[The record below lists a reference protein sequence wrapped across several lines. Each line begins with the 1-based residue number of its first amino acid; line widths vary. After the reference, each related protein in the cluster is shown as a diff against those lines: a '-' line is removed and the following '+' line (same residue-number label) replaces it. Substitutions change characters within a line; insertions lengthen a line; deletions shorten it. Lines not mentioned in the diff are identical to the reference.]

1 MSSHR
6 RLTKHFARKSGPL
19 KALIRGL
26 MNSVIEHGRI
36 KTTVVKAKEVR
47 RHVEKAVTL
56 AKKDDLNSI
65 RLLVGRLANR
75 ENALT
80 LVKTVAPRFK
90 DREGGYTRVTK
101 IGRRPGDTAEMAY
114 LEFVDFDFK
123 TRVTDVFGITTSGLS
138 SVKVAKAGKA
148 AKATKE
154 TKAEGKEA
162 LKIANKV
169 KKTKTIAA
177 QKTKKNIRKMKTTSR
192 SAMFAR
198 N

>member
-56 AKKDDLNSI
+56 AKKDNLNSI
-65 RLLVGRLANR
+65 RLLVSRLANK
-75 ENALT
+75 ENAVT

-90 DREGGYTRVTK
+90 DRDGGYTRVVK
-101 IGRRPGDTAEMAY
+101 IGRRPGDTAEMAF
-114 LEFVDFDFK
+114 LEFVDFDYK
-123 TRVTDVFGITTSGLS
+123 TRTTDSFGITTSEIG
-138 SVKVAKAGKA
+138 A
-148 AKATKE
+148 AKATKA
-154 TKAEGKEA
+154 TAAKGKEA
-162 LKIANKV
+162 KADNKEVLKVASKV
-169 KKTKTIAA
+169 KKTKSIVAA
-177 QKTKKNIRKMKTTSR
+177 KSKKNIRQMKTKSR

-198 N
+198 D

>member
-65 RLLVGRLANR
+65 RLLIGRLANR
-75 ENALT
+75 DNALS
-80 LVKTVAPRFK
+80 LVKNVAPRFK

-123 TRVTDVFGITTSGLS
+123 TRVTDAFGVTTSGLS
-138 SVKVAKAGKA
+138 TAKVTKAGKA
-148 AKATKE
+148 AKE

-162 LKIANKV
+162 LKIASKI
-169 KKTKTIAA
+169 KKTKTVAA
-177 QKTKKNIRKMKTTSR
+177 QKTKKNIRKMKTDSR

>member
-65 RLLVGRLANR
+65 RLLIGRLANR
-75 ENALT
+75 DNALA

-123 TRVTDVFGITTSGLS
+123 SRVTDAFGITASGLTAG
-138 SVKVAKAGKA
+138 KVTKAGKA
-148 AKATKE
+148 AKE

-162 LKIANKV
+162 LKIASKI

-177 QKTKKNIRKMKTTSR
+177 QKTKKNIRKMKTDSR

>member
-56 AKKDDLNSI
+56 AKKDNLNSI
-65 RLLVGRLANR
+65 RLLVSRLANK
-75 ENALT
+75 ENAVS
-80 LVKTVAPRFK
+80 LVKIVAPRFK
-90 DREGGYTRVTK
+90 DRDGGYTRVVK
-101 IGRRPGDTAEMAY
+101 IGRRPGDTAEMAF
-114 LEFVDFDFK
+114 LEFVDFDYK
-123 TRVTDVFGITTSGLS
+123 ARTTDSFGITTSDIATT
-138 SVKVAKAGKA
+138 KTTKA
-148 AKATKE
+148 AKAKDVKADNKE
-154 TKAEGKEA
+154 VLKVASKA
-162 LKIANKV
+162 
-169 KKTKTIAA
+169 KKAKSIVAA
-177 QKTKKNIRKMKTTSR
+177 KSKKNIRQMKTKSR

>member
-1 MSSHR
+1 
-6 RLTKHFARKSGPL
+6 
-19 KALIRGL
+19 

-65 RLLVGRLANR
+65 RLLIGRLANR
-75 ENALT
+75 DNALA

-123 TRVTDVFGITTSGLS
+123 SRVTDAFGITASGLTAG
-138 SVKVAKAGKA
+138 KVTKAGKA
-148 AKATKE
+148 AKE

-162 LKIANKV
+162 LKIASKI

-177 QKTKKNIRKMKTTSR
+177 QKTKKNIRKMKTDSR

>member
-65 RLLVGRLANR
+65 RLLVSRLANKD
-75 ENALT
+75 NALS
-80 LVKTVAPRFK
+80 LVKSVAPRFK
-90 DREGGYTRVTK
+90 DRDGGYTRVIK

-114 LEFVDFDFK
+114 LEFVDFDF
-123 TRVTDVFGITTSGLS
+123 RLEPQMHLVLQHL
-138 SVKVAKAGKA
+138 
-148 AKATKE
+148 E
-154 TKAEGKEA
+154 NR
-162 LKIANKV
+162 LL
-169 KKTKTIAA
+169 
-177 QKTKKNIRKMKTTSR
+177 R
-192 SAMFAR
+192 
-198 N
+198 

>member
-56 AKKDDLNSI
+56 AKKDNLNSI
-65 RLLVGRLANR
+65 RLLVSRLANK
-75 ENALT
+75 ENAVS
-80 LVKTVAPRFK
+80 LVKIVAPRFK
-90 DREGGYTRVTK
+90 DRDGGYTRVVK
-101 IGRRPGDTAEMAY
+101 IGRRPGDTAEMAF
-114 LEFVDFDFK
+114 LEFVDFDYK
-123 TRVTDVFGITTSGLS
+123 TRTTDSFGITTSEVG
-138 SVKVAKAGKA
+138 AAKA
-148 AKATKE
+148 AKATKAKDA
-154 TKAEGKEA
+154 KADNKEV
-162 LKIANKV
+162 LKVASKV
-169 KKTKTIAA
+169 KKAKSVVAA
-177 QKTKKNIRKMKTTSR
+177 KSKKNIRQMKTKSR

-198 N
+198 D

>member
-36 KTTVVKAKEVR
+36 RTTVVKAKEVR

-65 RLLVGRLANR
+65 RLLIGRLANK
-75 ENALT
+75 ENALS
-80 LVKTVAPRFK
+80 LVQTVAPRFK
-90 DREGGYTRVTK
+90 DRDGGYMRVTK
-101 IGRRPGDTAEMAY
+101 IGRRPGDTSEMAY

-123 TRVTDVFGITTSGLS
+123 TRTTDVFGKTLVT
-138 SVKVAKAGKA
+138 A
-148 AKATKE
+148 AKATGKE
-154 TKAEGKEA
+154 AKAESKEA
-162 LKIANKV
+162 LKIASKA
-169 KKTKTIAA
+169 KKAKFVAA
-177 QKTKKNIRKMKTTSR
+177 AKTKKNIRKMKTKSR

-198 N
+198 A

>member
-65 RLLVGRLANR
+65 RLLIGRLANR
-75 ENALT
+75 DNALA

-123 TRVTDVFGITTSGLS
+123 SRVTDAFGITTSGLTAG
-138 SVKVAKAGKA
+138 KVTKAGKA
-148 AKATKE
+148 AKE

-162 LKIANKV
+162 LKIASKI
-169 KKTKTIAA
+169 KKTKTVAA
-177 QKTKKNIRKMKTTSR
+177 QKTKKNIRKMKTDSR

>member
-65 RLLVGRLANR
+65 RLLVGRLANK
-75 ENALT
+75 ENALA

-90 DREGGYTRVTK
+90 DRAGGYTRVIK

-114 LEFVDFDFK
+114 LEFVDFDYK
-123 TRVTDVFGITTSGLS
+123 TRATDAFGKTISTT
-138 SVKVAKAGKA
+138 ATKA
-148 AKATKE
+148 AK
-154 TKAEGKEA
+154 GKEA
-162 LKIANKV
+162 KVESKEVLKIASKA
-169 KKTKTIAA
+169 KKAKSVVAA
-177 QKTKKNIRKMKTTSR
+177 KGKKNVRKMKTSSR

>member
-36 KTTVVKAKEVR
+36 RTTVVKAKEVR

-65 RLLVGRLANR
+65 RLLVGRLANK
-75 ENALT
+75 ENALA
-80 LVKTVAPRFK
+80 LVQTVAPRFK

-101 IGRRPGDTAEMAY
+101 IGRRPGDTAEMAF

-123 TRVTDVFGITTSGLS
+123 SRTTDEFGKTIT
-138 SVKVAKAGKA
+138 KA
-148 AKATKE
+148 AKTAKEGKE
-154 TKAEGKEA
+154 TKAEAKEV
-162 LKIANKV
+162 LKIASKV
-169 KKTKTIAA
+169 KKAKTTAA
-177 QKTKKNIRKMKTTSR
+177 GKTKKNIRKMKTNSR